1 MVGVGTPIVYRPS
14 GGHGPDDDVS
24 LTPGYG
30 TINA

>member
-1 MVGVGTPIVYRPS
+1 MVGVGAPVVHGPS
-14 GGHGPDDDVS
+14 GRHGPDEDVS